1 MSVLSTNEV
10 VDAARLRLALSRV
23 VRALRRQGAST
34 LSATQVSALSTIEDL
49 GPLRISAIAAQES
62 LGAPAATR
70 VVADLEAQG
79 LVERAIDP
87 IDKRASLI
95 ELSALGRATMSDLW
109 SQRTL
114 EMNRMLEKL
123 TPKERATIEAALPAL
138 EKIARD

>member
-1 MSVLSTNEV
+1 MSTLTTNEV
-10 VDAARLRLALSRV
+10 AAAARLRLALSRV

-34 LSATQVSALSTIEDL
+34 LTATQVSALSTIEDL

-70 VVADLEAQG
+70 VVADLEAHG

-87 IDKRASLI
+87 MDKRASLI
-95 ELSALGRATMSDLW
+95 ELTPLGRSTISDLW

-114 EMNRMLEKL
+114 EINRMLEKL

>member
-1 MSVLSTNEV
+1 
-10 VDAARLRLALSRV
+10 
-23 VRALRRQGAST
+23 
-34 LSATQVSALSTIEDL
+34 LSATQVSALSTIEDF
-49 GPLRISAIAAQES
+49 GPLRINAIAAQES

-70 VVADLEAQG
+70 VVADLEAHG

-95 ELSALGRATMSDLW
+95 KLTPLGRATMSDLW
-109 SQRTL
+109 GQRTL
-114 EMNRMLEKL
+114 EINRMLEKL

>member
-1 MSVLSTNEV
+1 MSVAASAEV
-10 VDAARLRLALSRV
+10 SNAARFRLALTRV
-23 VRALRRQGAST
+23 VRALRRNGASS
-34 LSATQVSALSTIEDL
+34 LSATQVSALSTIEDC

-70 VVADLEAQG
+70 VVADLEVQG
-79 LVERAIDP
+79 LVARTIDP

-95 ELSALGRATMSDLW
+95 ELTELGRATMSDLW

-114 EMNRMLEKL
+114 EINRMLEKL
-123 TPKERATIEAALPAL
+123 TPRERLTIEAALPAL

>member
-1 MSVLSTNEV
+1 MSTLTTNEIAA
-10 VDAARLRLALSRV
+10 AARLRLALSRV
-23 VRALRRQGAST
+23 VRALRRQGSST
-34 LSATQVSALSTIEDL
+34 LTATQVSALSTIEDM

-95 ELSALGRATMSDLW
+95 ELSALGRSTMSMLW
-109 SQRTL
+109 NQRTL
-114 EMNRMLEKL
+114 EINRMLEKL
-123 TPKERATIEAALPAL
+123 TPEERATIEAALPAL

>member
-1 MSVLSTNEV
+1 MSTVSTNEI
-10 VDAARLRLALSRV
+10 VDAARLRLALTRV
-23 VRALRRQGAST
+23 VRALRRQGASR

-114 EMNRMLEKL
+114 EINRMLEKL
-123 TPKERATIEAALPAL
+123 TPQERLTIEAALPAL